1 MQQLFN
7 VFTPSEI
14 KYIEEN
20 ILTSHTEWM
29 NARHLGTDGSS
40 ERKWTL
46 YNQQEEGVEY
56 DFPMMCL
63 RLVQRN
69 NDKEGTPV
77 SPEWTFFEP
86 IFHRVRENM
95 NLPFTHVKRASV
107 NLTFHSPDLHGD
119 IHLDHYS
126 RMHHNMIFQLSKIS
140 KGGTFIFDDDYNM
153 LIESDVAQWSATSFG
168 GLWHAQGFCAP
179 NEIRAVLVITWE

>member
-7 VFTPSEI
+7 VFTSSEQ

-46 YNQQEEGVEY
+46 YNQEEEGVEY

-63 RLVQRN
+63 RLVQRD
-69 NDKEGTPV
+69 NDKEGLLFLLNGTSLNPSFIV
-77 SPEWTFFEP
+77 FE
-86 IFHRVRENM
+86 
-95 NLPFTHVKRASV
+95 RA
-107 NLTFHSPDLHGD
+107 
-119 IHLDHYS
+119 
-126 RMHHNMIFQLSKIS
+126 
-140 KGGTFIFDDDYNM
+140 
-153 LIESDVAQWSATSFG
+153 
-168 GLWHAQGFCAP
+168 
-179 NEIRAVLVITWE
+179 